1 MWLQALI
8 MLRAGKK
15 LLVEVEQEGR
25 RAIAELQSG
34 QQQQEWGLPAAPA
47 EPQDS
52 QALPSSL
59 LRSGECGDTAMFGCS
74 SWRSCKV

>member
-1 MWLQALI
+1 

-25 RAIAELQSG
+25 RAIAELQAG
-34 QQQQEWGLPAAPA
+34 QQQQQQQQEWGLPAAPA

-59 LRSGECGDTAMFGCS
+59 LRSGECG
-74 SWRSCKV
+74 VL